1 MDVLY
6 SRKRVNLMTKNT
18 TARIKKQKK
27 RADFVKS
34 LALWRFFDIINT
46 WNGWINDFR
55 IQLFIPLSLHF

>member
-18 TARIKKQKK
+18 TAKIKKQE

-46 WNGWINDFR
+46 WNGRINDFR
-55 IQLFIPLSLHF
+55 IQLFIPLSLLF

>member
-18 TARIKKQKK
+18 TARIKKQK

-46 WNGWINDFR
+46 WNGRISDFR
-55 IQLFIPLSLHF
+55 IQLFIPLSLLF